1 MPIFITIVHQFQRIS
16 QFPPRTK
23 TIRLPLLT
31 SLNGH
36 IWFPKIKEVNIEST
50 LSKFHFEEPK
60 LTAPPNWQL
69 LNYTELIENTFSVI
83 ERLMNTHSVS
93 LQWLRIIFHDSTAK
107 WLALASEMG
116 LKCWMSI
123 PSRNFKSQSVFL
135 SSDSMVPNVL
145 ERNWSTSP
153 NSKTQLPI
161 AQLQAQRAHN
171 GSTSFVILSYWN
183 HEVNCQCIIS

>member
-1 MPIFITIVHQFQRIS
+1 MPIFITIVHYFQRIS

-36 IWFPKIKEVNIEST
+36 IWFPKIKEVNTEQI
-50 LSKFHFEEPK
+50 LLWEPK
-60 LTAPPNWQL
+60 LIATPNWKL

-83 ERLMNTHSVS
+83 EQLMNAHSIS
-93 LQWLRIIFHDSTAK
+93 LQWLKIIFHDSMAK

-135 SSDSMVPNVL
+135 FSDSMVPNVL

-153 NSKTQLPI
+153 NSKTRLPI

-171 GSTSFVILSYWN
+171 GSTYFVILSCWN